1 MLAKLF
7 GTSVDYL
14 INGGFDGITVAG
26 NIILDKVKIIEKFP
40 KQGMLVSILSESS
53 AVGGCVPNTAID
65 LAKIDPSIPVSACG
79 LVGDDEAGRYVTM
92 QMQKYGINTSR
103 IKTAVDLPTGYDDV
117 MTAAD
122 TGARTFFLNRGINSV
137 FAPEDIDVD
146 ALDCKIFHIGYI
158 LLLDLFDRENA
169 DYGTAMAEL
178 LSRVQARGIKT
189 SFDVVSDAAGNFK
202 TKVKPALRYANYAV
216 MNEIEACGVSKLV
229 ARKADG
235 RLNTENIRRTLE
247 LFFEYGVSELAV
259 VHCPEAGFCMNAA
272 GEFFAVPSL
281 KLPDGYIKG
290 SVGAGDAF
298 CAGVLYGLLKG
309 MPEREILEFASG
321 AAAFNLSEK
330 DSVSGMRPKAEILK
344 FIKETERQDLCL

>member
-1 MLAKLF
+1 
-7 GTSVDYL
+7 
-14 INGGFDGITVAG
+14 
-26 NIILDKVKIIEKFP
+26 
-40 KQGMLVSILSESS
+40 MLVSILSESS

-103 IKTAVDLPTGYDDV
+103 IRTAVDLPTGYDDV

-202 TKVKPALRYANYAV
+202 SKVKQALRYANYAV
-216 MNEIEACGVSKLV
+216 MNEIEACGVSKLA

-259 VHCPEAGFCMNAA
+259 VHCPEAGCCKNAA
-272 GEFFAVPSL
+272 GKFFAVPSL
-281 KLPDGYIKG
+281 
-290 SVGAGDAF
+290 S
-298 CAGVLYGLLKG
+298 
-309 MPEREILEFASG
+309 ERHTASISKSR
-321 AAAFNLSEK
+321 N
-330 DSVSGMRPKAEILK
+330 
-344 FIKETERQDLCL
+344 